1 MRKNSAKVSADSV
14 AATTR
19 NMADAVGYL
28 SRVAAEAQ
36 LVNIARR
43 LANIRLGLLNLA
55 ASDMAGINTPSNVSK
70 TQRVN
75 GDTNAR
81 RKLS

>member
-1 MRKNSAKVSADSV
+1 MPKNPAKASAHSV

-36 LVNIARR
+36 LGNIARR
-43 LANIRLGLLNLA
+43 LANIRVGLLTLA
-55 ASDMAGINTPSNVSK
+55 ANETAETHSPSSK
-70 TQRVN
+70 FDGLN
-75 GDTNAR
+75 GDTDAR